1 MKRTVIAVGLVLL
14 SMAGLCGCGRN
25 RELAR
30 MIADDKLPP
39 LQKAELVDEDGLP
52 IVSAE
57 NNDSANKEVI
67 ALADTR
73 EEAEEI
79 AELYGIELNTYSYGV
94 ATYTTDKNLQEL
106 IDLGVEN
113 DYPTLTPN
121 YEVELHGESKLH
133 TEQ

>member
-1 MKRTVIAVGLVLL
+1 MKRTVIAVGLILISV
-14 SMAGLCGCGRN
+14 AGLSGCGRN

-30 MIADDKLPP
+30 MIADDKLPSV
-39 LQKAELVDEDGLP
+39 QKAELVDEDGLP

-57 NNDSANKEVI
+57 NNGSANREVI

-79 AELYGIELNTYSYGV
+79 AELYGIELSTYSYGV

-106 IDLGVEN
+106 MDLGAEN

-121 YEVELHGESKLH
+121 YEVELH